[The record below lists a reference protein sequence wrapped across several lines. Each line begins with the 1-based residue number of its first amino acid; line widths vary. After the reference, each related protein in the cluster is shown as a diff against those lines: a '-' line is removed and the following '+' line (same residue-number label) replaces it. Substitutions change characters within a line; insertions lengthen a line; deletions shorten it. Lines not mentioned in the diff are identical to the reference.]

1 MISLVSKCLLLLLLA
16 SLPMGHAGALTFVH
30 PPPESPG
37 DERHRYY
44 WELLESALDANRD
57 TYGDYRM
64 QPSAQPI
71 TFARAVAEL
80 ESGAG
85 VVNIVSRATSR
96 DLERRLRPIPIPLD
110 KGLLGARLFLTMP
123 ATQARLNQATTLAD
137 LRRFTVGQ
145 NAAWTD
151 VAILRSAG
159 FQLVLSDGY
168 AAMFE
173 MLGAGRFDLFA
184 RGAIEI
190 NSELR
195 SFAPVVPGMA
205 IDPRFLLHY
214 PMPRYFFVART
225 SAGERMAER
234 IEDGLR
240 RLRASGEFER
250 RYQAY
255 KRLVLK
261 DLNLAGRVVIRLPN
275 PELSDQTPLGDPY
288 WWDDLAAE
296 LKPARKP

>member
-96 DLERRLRPIPIPLD
+96 DLERRLRPIRIPLD
-110 KGLLGARLFLTMP
+110 KGLLGVRLFLAMP
-123 ATQARLNQATTLAD
+123 ATQARLNQVSTLSE
-137 LRRFTVGQ
+137 LRRFSIGQ
-145 NAAWTD
+145 NATWTD
-151 VAILRSAG
+151 VRVLAAAG
-159 FQLVLSDGY
+159 FPIVLSDGY
-168 AAMFE
+168 ATMFD
-173 MLGAGRFDLFA
+173 MLGAGRFDLFS

-190 NSELR
+190 AAEMK
-195 SFAPVVPGMA
+195 SFGPAVPGMA
-205 IDPRFLLHY
+205 IDPRFLLQY
-214 PMPRYFFVART
+214 PMPRYFFVPRT
-225 SAGERMAER
+225 PAGALMAER

-255 KRLVLK
+255 KRLALK
-261 DLNLAGRVVIRLPN
+261 DLNLVGRIVIRLPN
-275 PELSDQTPLGDPY
+275 PELSTKAPLNDPY

-296 LKPARKP
+296 LKPSRGP